1 MNINNETIN
10 KYSQKMIEI
19 NSDSKYD
26 DKTRKDLFLAVLTI
40 MKIEVKLEDEV

>member
-1 MNINNETIN
+1 MQINNEIID

-26 DKTRKDLFLAVLTI
+26 DSTRKNLFLTVLTI
-40 MKIEVKLEDEV
+40 MKIEIELEDEE